1 MSFFRTLLEDEVNVL
16 PGHNDGSAE
25 AKELMDEIDAAEIN
39 EDEVDAAAE
48 AKFDED
54 NSAERIVDEMYM
66 AIAEHEMAWNEFVQE
81 SSLKEL
87 MAYGAGRTAVNEGAV
102 DSIKEFFSNAKKK
115 VKEFFEK
122 VWSVIKRWAS
132 NMFAFIHTNK
142 KFANKYSSKITAGYE
157 VYKNDKSVNR
167 TEGFPFTNVDKVFNS
182 FTATVEVKE
191 PSIDNE
197 EEGKKILSDLR
208 SKYAGSG
215 EPGNFRENMLTHLRG
230 QKDRKTIDYSA
241 AEVIRVLSDDN
252 VTRKNVNKAMT
263 QSKKEFKT
271 TIKNLDDLQR
281 AAEKQANSS
290 SGSAADKAEG
300 KADARKYML
309 RATNM
314 REQLKVLQVV
324 RSCLLSCISARN
336 RQARHIGNLYVRLAN
351 RKEHKGFRNESAY
364 GFLGASLI

>member
-1 MSFFRTLLEDEVNVL
+1 MSFFRTLLEDEVNIL

-54 NSAERIVDEMYM
+54 NSAEKIVDEMYM

-102 DSIKEFFSNAKKK
+102 DSVKDFFSNAKKK

-142 KFANKYSSKITAGYE
+142 KFAAKYSAKITAGE
-157 VYKNDKSVNR
+157 KVYKEDKTTDR
-167 TEGFPFTNVDKVFNS
+167 TEGFPYTNLDKVFNT
-182 FTATVEVKE
+182 FTTSVKVEK
-191 PSIDNE
+191 PNISD
-197 EEGKKILSDLR
+197 EEGGKRVLANLR
-208 SKYAGSG
+208 KQYADS
-215 EPGNFRENMLTHLRG
+215 EDAGNFRENVLTNLRG
-230 QKDRKTIDYSA
+230 QKDRKEVKYSA
-241 AEVIRVLSDDN
+241 AEVIRVLSDDT
-252 VTRKNVNKAMT
+252 VTRKAVNKAMT
-263 QSKKEFKT
+263 QSKKEFKAA
-271 TIKNLDDLQR
+271 IRELDNLQSS
-281 AAEKQANSS
+281 AEKDANSS
-290 SGSAADKAEG
+290 DATEKVAG
-300 KADARKYML
+300 KKNYKKYML
-309 RATNM
+309 QATNM
-314 REQLKVLQVV
+314 REQLKILQVV

>member
-1 MSFFRTLLEDEVNVL
+1 MSFFRTLLEDEVNIL

-39 EDEVDAAAE
+39 EEEVDAAAE

-54 NSAERIVDEMYM
+54 NSAERIVDEMYT

-87 MAYGAGRTAVNEGAV
+87 MSYSSGRTAVNEGAV
-102 DSIKEFFSNAKKK
+102 DSVKEFFSNAKKK

-132 NMFAFIHTNK
+132 NMFSFIHTNK
-142 KFANKYSSKITAGYE
+142 KFASKYSAKITAGEE
-157 VYKNDKSVNR
+157 VYKSDKTVNR
-167 TEGFPFTNVDKVFNS
+167 TEGFPFSNLDKVFNT
-182 FTATVEVKE
+182 FTTSVKVEK
-191 PSIDNE
+191 SDITDE
-197 EEGKKILSDLR
+197 ESGKRVLANLR
-208 SKYAGSG
+208 KQYADS
-215 EPGNFRENMLTHLRG
+215 EDAGNFRDNVLTNLRG
-230 QKDRKTIDYSA
+230 QKDRKEVKISA
-241 AEVIRVLSDDN
+241 SEIIRILGDDT
-252 VTRKNVNKAMT
+252 VTRKAVNKAMT

-271 TIKNLDDLQR
+271 AIKELDDLQR
-281 AAEKQANSS
+281 AAEKQAGSS
-290 SGSAADKAEG
+290 DAAEKIQG
-300 KADARKYML
+300 KSDYKKYML
-309 RATNM
+309 QATNL

>member
-1 MSFFRTLLEDEVNVL
+1 MSFFRTLLEDEVNIL

-39 EDEVDAAAE
+39 EEEVDAAAE

-54 NSAERIVDEMYM
+54 NSAEKIVDEMYM

-102 DSIKEFFSNAKKK
+102 DSVKDFFSNAKKK

-142 KFANKYSSKITAGYE
+142 KFAAKYSAKITAGE
-157 VYKNDKSVNR
+157 KVYKEDKTTDR
-167 TEGFPFTNVDKVFNS
+167 TEGFPYTNLDKVFNT
-182 FTATVEVKE
+182 FTTSVKVEK
-191 PSIDNE
+191 PNISD
-197 EEGKKILSDLR
+197 EEGGKRVLANLR
-208 SKYAGSG
+208 KQYADS
-215 EPGNFRENMLTHLRG
+215 EDAGNFRENVLTNLRG
-230 QKDRKTIDYSA
+230 QKDRKEVKYSA
-241 AEVIRVLSDDN
+241 AEVIRVLSDDT
-252 VTRKNVNKAMT
+252 VTRKAVNKAMT
-263 QSKKEFKT
+263 QSKKEFKAA
-271 TIKNLDDLQR
+271 IRELDNLQSSAEKDANSGD
-281 AAEKQANSS
+281 AAEKVA
-290 SGSAADKAEG
+290 G
-300 KADARKYML
+300 KKNYKKYML
-309 RATNM
+309 QATNM
-314 REQLKVLQVV
+314 REQLKILQVV